1 MPKPSK
7 SAGKTAAK
15 PARKPLRT
23 GAISMRELQKMSAGA
38 IEALSHP
45 VPIKSGER
53 TVGILSPGPRRI
65 SREEMAEISE
75 AIRKARDARS
85 KEVDAR
91 LAAYLG
97 EPVDEE

>member
-1 MPKPSK
+1 MPKPLKYAGK
-7 SAGKTAAK
+7 SAPK

-23 GAISMRELQKMSAGA
+23 GAVSMRELQKMSAGA
-38 IEALSHP
+38 IEALPHP
-45 VPIKSGER
+45 VPIRSGDW
-53 TVGILSPGPRRI
+53 TAGMLSPGPRRI
-65 SREEMAEISE
+65 SREEMEEISE

-91 LAAYLG
+91 LAACLG